1 MDYSIPDA
9 GLKDKLWE
17 EITDIASTETL
28 LDLKLK
34 MEGFWQKSHLD
45 LIMPYI
51 AKYYAKVEEIVNK
64 KDRFQA

>member
-1 MDYSIPDA
+1 MYAQPDA

-45 LIMPYI
+45 LIVPYI
-51 AKYYAKVEEIVNK
+51 AKYYAKVEEIVHQ
-64 KDRFQA
+64 RILFGSG